1 MAKDP
6 ATVAR
11 PKYPLYALTTSE
23 LSGYRRRL
31 ETAIA
36 SSNGMDPVPQTR
48 GDLQARLDDVMAE
61 QDDRTRLAAHA

>member
-6 ATVAR
+6 STVAR
-11 PKYPLYALTTSE
+11 PKHPLYALTTSE

-48 GDLQARLDDVMAE
+48 GDLQARL
-61 QDDRTRLAAHA
+61 T